1 MLSVLHHP
9 ADTAGSTLLVLTHT
23 PLFSPLLLFSL
34 SPALI
39 SSPLR
44 PLSALFPSRFVCIFA
59 PLAALQEC
67 RPEGGGKPFFLNPS
81 TGGDSRSVSLPETK
95 IDFAKVR
102 CG

>member
-1 MLSVLHHP
+1 
-9 ADTAGSTLLVLTHT
+9 
-23 PLFSPLLLFSL
+23 
-34 SPALI
+34 
-39 SSPLR
+39 
-44 PLSALFPSRFVCIFA
+44 VCIFA

-102 CG
+102 CR